1 MKLTESKLRDII
13 NEEIIAEEINNHV
26 EENENLEEGFFS
38 TIAGLGLA
46 YWLIKAFL
54 GKSIAK
60 QIKEDPELRSAVDQ
74 GNQEIQDAMN
84 QVSSPESRKRL
95 KDDVSGLLSDIAGVI
110 RDRLG

>member
-1 MKLTESKLRDII
+1 MKITKEQLEQ
-13 NEEIIAEEINNHV
+13 IIAEEINNHV

-38 TIAGLGLA
+38 TVAGLGLA

-60 QIKEDPELRSAVDQ
+60 QIEEDPELRRTVDQ
-74 GNQEIQDAMN
+74 GNKEIQDAMN

-110 RDRLG
+110 RNRLG

>member
-1 MKLTESKLRDII
+1 MKIKKEQLEQ
-13 NEEIIAEEINNHV
+13 IIAEEINNHV

-38 TIAGLGLA
+38 TVAGLGLA
-46 YWLIKAFL
+46 YWLIKALL

-60 QIKEDPELRSAVDQ
+60 QIEEDPELRRTVDQ
-74 GNQEIQDAMN
+74 GNKEIQDAMN

-110 RDRLG
+110 RNRLG